1 MNGRRGQ
8 PLSLHFRHP
17 DFPLMRVLLTN
28 HVPLD
33 GSASGYYTHD
43 LAVGLQQAGH
53 DVRVLVLDD
62 HAEKPGRETGEE
74 RVGDE
79 LFPVRRVMCKP
90 GDAGADLPFAF
101 PCFISHPRSDQS
113 FYTLSDE
120 QIARYRDVLRRH
132 LDEEINAF
140 DPQVVHAQHIWI
152 LGHLALEAGVPYVL
166 SATGSELLGYAADE
180 RYRRFAEEAA
190 ENAGRILAPSDDTR
204 RRVLAT
210 FDVPD
215 ERVETLYPAIDLRLF
230 AAPPPRAASLARLG
244 LPADTGPVIA
254 FVGTLAPHRGVDT
267 LLNAAA
273 VYENHPTQPTTVI
286 VGDGPLRGELEAQAR
301 RLGLKH
307 VHFLGVRARS
317 DCAALYDAASLVV
330 IPSRDGT
337 ISPVALESMASGTP
351 VLGTAAVGLPE
362 ILSDKTGGLVPV
374 DDHELL
380 AEAVVQAINED
391 WKRAKG
397 PAARAYVHEHHD
409 LDRSVAAIVSRYE
422 RVVMDRGVGS
432 V

>member
-62 HAEKPGRETGEE
+62 HAG
-74 RVGDE
+74 GDE
-79 LFPVRRVMCKP
+79 LFAVRRVVCKA
-90 GDAGADLPFAF
+90 GDATADLPFAL
-101 PCFISHPRSDQS
+101 PCLTAHPRSSQS
-113 FYTLSDE
+113 FYALSDE
-120 QIARYRDVLRRH
+120 QIAQYRDVLRRC
-132 LDEEINAF
+132 LDEEIAEF
-140 DPQVVHAQHIWI
+140 DPQVLHAQHIWL

-166 SATGSELLGYAADE
+166 SATGSDLLGYAADE

-190 ENAGRILAPSDDTR
+190 ENAGRILAPSDFTR
-204 RRVLAT
+204 RQVLAT
-210 FDVPD
+210 FDVPED
-215 ERVETLYPAIDLRLF
+215 RVETIYPAIDLQRF
-230 AAPPPRAASLARLG
+230 ASLPPRAKSLATLG

-254 FVGTLAPHRGVDT
+254 LVGTLAPHQGVDT

-273 VYENHPTQPTTVI
+273 VYEHHPSQPTTLI
-286 VGDGPLRGELEAQAR
+286 IADGPQRDEFEAQAR
-301 RLGLKH
+301 RLGLKR
-307 VHFLGVRARS
+307 VHFLGDRARS
-317 DCAALYDAASLVV
+317 DCAGVHVAASLVV

-337 ISPVALESMASGTP
+337 IRPTALEAMAAGTP
-351 VLGTAAVGLPE
+351 VLGSSAGGLAE
-362 ILSDKTGGLVPV
+362 ILNDRIGGLVTV

-397 PAARAYVHEHHD
+397 PAARAYVREHHT
-409 LDRSVAAIVSRYE
+409 LERAVTKIVARYE
-422 RVVMDRGVGS
+422 QVIADRGIH
-432 V
+432 